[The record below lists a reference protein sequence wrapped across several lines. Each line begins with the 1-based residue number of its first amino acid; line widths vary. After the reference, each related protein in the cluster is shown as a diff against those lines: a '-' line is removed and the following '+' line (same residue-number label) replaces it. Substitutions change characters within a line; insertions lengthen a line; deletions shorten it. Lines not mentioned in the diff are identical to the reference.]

1 MQKSCAVSKSSN
13 TLITHEKVSHKE
25 TRVSR
30 MIIMIVMVVS
40 YMFAELLVGI
50 IGNSL
55 TLLGDSFHMISDAM
69 SLVIGLVTIKLS
81 QRKADKNY
89 SFGFKIGEVLGAF
102 FNASFL
108 ISTAFFLLTEI
119 VSKFMNPEEIKNV
132 DLVLWVAVGGVVIN
146 IIGLFMFGHSHDG
159 HDHHDH
165 GDSQVKTVKH
175 KHAHME
181 KVNHSEVHEHEQL
194 ISGKKKR
201 AKKAA
206 KPKKQMT
213 LMQEMAVYDQ
223 VLQNEHDEVHPTQ
236 QQPKKQRDM
245 AMHGV
250 WIHVLG
256 DFIGSIVVIAST
268 LVQKFLPKWNGRLY
282 IDPACSLVMCAILV
296 HSSLPLLKESMKV
309 LMMTSNVDTEYL
321 KKQILQVKGVAG
333 VHDLHVWTFTQ
344 GKEVAHCHV
353 VVRKSKAI
361 CAENHRR
368 IQSEVARAFHD
379 LGVHNVTV
387 NIEYVGLEEKDV
399 FACFSQNV
407 CSEQNAW
414 CCELQPKKVQA

>member
-1 MQKSCAVSKSSN
+1 MQKSCAARKSSN
-13 TLITHEKVSHKE
+13 TLITYEKVNHKE

-30 MIIMIVMVVS
+30 MIIMIVLVVS

-69 SLVIGLVTIKLS
+69 SLVIGLVTIKMS

-108 ISTAFFLLTEI
+108 ISTAFFLITEI
-119 VSKFMNPEEIKNV
+119 VSKFKNPEEIKNV
-132 DLVLWVAVGGVVIN
+132 DLVLWVAVGGIVIN
-146 IIGLFMFGHSHDG
+146 IIGLFMFRHSHDG
-159 HDHHDH
+159 HDH
-165 GDSQVKTVKH
+165 GDSKVKTIKH
-175 KHAHME
+175 KQEHTE
-181 KVNHSEVHEHEQL
+181 KVYHSEVYEHEQL
-194 ISGKKKR
+194 IQGKKNR
-201 AKKAA
+201 VKKAA

-223 VLQNEHDEVHPTQ
+223 VLSDEHDQVHVPQ
-236 QQPKKQRDM
+236 QQPKKKRDM

-268 LVQKFLPKWNGRLY
+268 LVQKFLPKWKGRLF

-309 LMMTSNVDTEYL
+309 LMMTSNIDTEYL

-333 VHDLHVWTFTQ
+333 VHDLHIWTFIQ

-353 VVRKSKAI
+353 VIRKSKAI
-361 CAENHRR
+361 CAENHSRV
-368 IQSEVARAFHD
+368 QNEVARVFHN
-379 LGVHNVTV
+379 LGVHNVTI
-387 NIEYVGLEEKDV
+387 NIEYVGIDEKDV

-407 CSEQNAW
+407 CSKRNAW
-414 CCELQPKKVQA
+414 CCEQQPKKVQA

>member
-1 MQKSCAVSKSSN
+1 MQKSCAVRKSSN
-13 TLITHEKVSHKE
+13 TLITYEKFNHKE

-132 DLVLWVAVGGVVIN
+132 DLVLWVAVGGIVIN

-159 HDHHDH
+159 HNH
-165 GDSQVKTVKH
+165 GDSKAKTIKH
-175 KHAHME
+175 KHEHTE
-181 KVNHSEVHEHEQL
+181 KVYHSEVYEREQL
-194 ISGKKKR
+194 IQGKKNR
-201 AKKAA
+201 VKKAA

-223 VLQNEHDEVHPTQ
+223 VLSDEHDQVHVPQ
-236 QQPKKQRDM
+236 QQPKKKRDM

-268 LVQKFLPKWNGRLY
+268 LVQKFLPKWKGRLY
-282 IDPACSLVMCAILV
+282 IDPACSLVMCTILV

-309 LMMTSNVDTEYL
+309 LMMTSNIDTEYL

-333 VHDLHVWTFTQ
+333 VHDLHVWTFAQ

-353 VVRKSKAI
+353 VVRMSKAI
-361 CAENHRR
+361 CAENHSR
-368 IQSEVARAFHD
+368 IQSEVARVFHD
-379 LGVHNVTV
+379 LGVHNVTI
-387 NIEYVGLEEKDV
+387 NIEYVGIDEKDA

-407 CSEQNAW
+407 CSQQNAW
-414 CCELQPKKVQA
+414 CCEQQPKKVQA